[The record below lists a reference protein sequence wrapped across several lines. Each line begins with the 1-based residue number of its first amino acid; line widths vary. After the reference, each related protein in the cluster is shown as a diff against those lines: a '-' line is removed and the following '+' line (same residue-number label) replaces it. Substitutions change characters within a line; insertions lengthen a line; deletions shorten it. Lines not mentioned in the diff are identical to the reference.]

1 MRTPPHAHTTVHNVP
16 YRLGKPA
23 YWFGHAAILIG
34 FAVTFNV
41 LIARLW
47 ESDGPAVYAYDA
59 GIALGL
65 LAACMAAGC
74 LEDHAPDRKE
84 DMA

>member
-41 LIARLW
+41 LVARLW
-47 ESDGPAVYAYDA
+47 ESDGWPVLAYDL
-59 GIALGL
+59 GIMLSW
-65 LAACMAAGC
+65 LATFAAAGC
-74 LEDHAPDRKE
+74 LEEHAPDRKE
-84 DMA
+84 DVA